1 MAVTESGLTLSY
13 ASHGGGLHHQRPED
27 ILYTLKVEQSHLD
40 CQRILISYPEVF
52 YIARI
57 LYALAITS
65 IKISI
70 LLLYLRI
77 FPGPWI
83 RRAVKSTI
91 ILTLT
96 GNTVLLLLWLF
107 KCRPISHAWKIQ
119 SHGSCIS
126 KGYLFQSN
134 AIFSLL
140 INLIIIAL
148 PMSIIWRL
156 VGELFLSIYTP
167 IWSHITSYVR
177 AVTALKTYFLPLVFV
192 HKANADCDII

>member
-1 MAVTESGLTLSY
+1 MLT
-13 ASHGGGLHHQRPED
+13 PD
-27 ILYTLKVEQSHLD
+27 PK
-40 CQRILISYPEVF
+40 VF

-65 IKISI
+65 IKMSI

-83 RRAVKSTI
+83 RRSVKAVI

-96 GNTVLLLLWLF
+96 GSAVLLLLWLF
-107 KCRPISHAWKIQ
+107 KCRPISHAWEVH
-119 SHGSCIS
+119 SRGSCIS
-126 KGYLFQSN
+126 KGYLFQAN

-148 PMSIIWRL
+148 PMPIIWRL
-156 VGELFLSIYTP
+156 VGKFP
-167 IWSHITSYVR
+167 
-177 AVTALKTYFLPLVFV
+177 
-192 HKANADCDII
+192 